1 MYRYITNGGVGM
13 ARPRKYGPG
22 VLPMTN
28 AERQAE
34 FRARRAEG
42 EQRLREA
49 ARAWYLATGGSPDLA
64 DDVWYVAKA
73 LENAADGVHAGGGD
87 LISL

>member
-1 MYRYITNGGVGM
+1 M

-34 FRARRAEG
+34 WRARRAEG
-42 EQRLREA
+42 EQRLRDA
-49 ARAWYLATGGSPDLA
+49 ARAWYLATGGSPDQA

-73 LENAADGVHAGGGD
+73 LENAALAVQRRGGE
-87 LISL
+87 

>member
-1 MYRYITNGGVGM
+1 M

-42 EQRLREA
+42 EQRLRAA
-49 ARAWYLATGGSPDLA
+49 ARAWFLAMGGSLDRA
-64 DDVWYVAKA
+64 DDLWYVAKA
-73 LENAADGVHAGGGD
+73 LENAAGGLGCPQCAPRETA
-87 LISL
+87 

>member
-1 MYRYITNGGVGM
+1 M
-13 ARPRKYGPG
+13 ARPRKYGAA

-34 FRARRAEG
+34 WRARRAEG

-49 ARAWYLATGGSPDLA
+49 ARSWFLATGGSSDRA
-64 DDVWYVAKA
+64 DDVWYIAKA
-73 LENAADGVHAGGGD
+73 LENAALAAQLGGGV
-87 LISL
+87 

>member
-1 MYRYITNGGVGM
+1 M

-34 FRARRAEG
+34 FRKRQVEG
-42 EQRLREA
+42 HQRLKDA
-49 ARAWYLATGGSPDLA
+49 ARAWYLARGGSLETA
-64 DDVWYVAKA
+64 DDVWYLAKA
-73 LENAADGVHAGGGD
+73 LEEAAGGLG
-87 LISL
+87 LPRCAPRAGA